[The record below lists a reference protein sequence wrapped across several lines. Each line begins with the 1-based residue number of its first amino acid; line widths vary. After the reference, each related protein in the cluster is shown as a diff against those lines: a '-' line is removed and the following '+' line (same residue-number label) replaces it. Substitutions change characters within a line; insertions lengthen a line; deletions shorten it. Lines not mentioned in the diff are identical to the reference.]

1 METYLE
7 LSKAAQDQIL
17 EAAKRNQQIALQAA
31 QAWAQAVAPY
41 ASQAPAAPAIEGI
54 PTAEE
59 LVQSSFGFAQKLLE
73 AQQELALGIV
83 EAWAPVSAPTAS
95 KEKAKAS
102 ASA

>member
-17 EAAKRNQQIALQAA
+17 EAAKQNQQIAIQAA

-54 PTAEE
+54 PTAEQ
-59 LVQSSFGFAQKLLE
+59 LVENSFGFAKKLLE
-73 AQQELALGIV
+73 TQQELALGIV
-83 EAWAPVSAPTAS
+83 EAWAPLSSPAP